1 MYVVT
6 RWPSSPLICISLYS
20 SQCYIDLVSI
30 RVFCRIAERNLAD
43 TKVEQSCGMSSATRY
58 HLLKRIYSVYTDNQ
72 PHVYRKIIDDVIAN
86 VGVDFEE
93 YGMDE
98 AVLIA
103 LQAVRRRHHFPRA
116 S

>member
-1 MYVVT
+1 LWYVIGGET
-6 RWPSSPLICISLYS
+6 PLSQEDLESLTN
-20 SQCYIDLVSI
+20 
-30 RVFCRIAERNLAD
+30 F
-43 TKVEQSCGMSSATRY
+43 
-58 HLLKRIYSVYTDNQ
+58 Q

-103 LQAVRRRHHFPRA
+103 LQAVCHRHHFPRA

>member
-1 MYVVT
+1 MNAISIFSIPT
-6 RWPSSPLICISLYS
+6 PSWPSGENNADIQGQTKLWYVIATR
-20 SQCYIDLVSI
+20 SQCL
-30 RVFCRIAERNLAD
+30 E
-43 TKVEQSCGMSSATRY
+43 
-58 HLLKRIYSVYTDNQ
+58 RIYSVYTDIQ

-103 LQAVRRRHHFPRA
+103 LQAVCRRHHFPTA

>member
-1 MYVVT
+1 MNAI
-6 RWPSSPLICISLYS
+6 PISPVLCLLG
-20 SQCYIDLVSI
+20 LVM
-30 RVFCRIAERNLAD
+30 RIML
-43 TKVEQSCGMSSATRY
+43 TYKVKQSCGMSPATRY
-58 HLLKRIYSVYTDNQ
+58 NRIKRISRDCTDIQ

-103 LQAVRRRHHFPRA
+103 LQAVCNRHHFPRV

>member
-1 MYVVT
+1 MPYLLLSIST
-6 RWPSSPLICISLYS
+6 PSWPSDKKYADIQGQTKLWYVITTR
-20 SQCYIDLVSI
+20 SQCL
-30 RVFCRIAERNLAD
+30 ERF
-43 TKVEQSCGMSSATRY
+43 
-58 HLLKRIYSVYTDNQ
+58 YSVYTDIQ

-103 LQAVRRRHHFPRA
+103 LQAVCHRHHFPRA

>member
-1 MYVVT
+1 MST
-6 RWPSSPLICISLYS
+6 RRDGIGRSRYGCLILTI
-20 SQCYIDLVSI
+20 
-30 RVFCRIAERNLAD
+30 
-43 TKVEQSCGMSSATRY
+43 
-58 HLLKRIYSVYTDNQ
+58 Q

-103 LQAVRRRHHFPRA
+103 LQAVCYRHHFPRV

>member
-1 MYVVT
+1 MYVVVGD
-6 RWPSSPLICISLYS
+6 SLSFLICVIFLNEYYIHLIS
-20 SQCYIDLVSI
+20 IPVSLKI
-30 RVFCRIAERNLAD
+30 TERKYAD
-43 TKVEQSCGMSSATRY
+43 IKVKQSCGMSSATRY
-58 HLLKRIYSVYTDNQ
+58 HCLKRIQRVHTDIQ

-103 LQAVRRRHHFPRA
+103 LQAV
-116 S
+116 

>member
-1 MYVVT
+1 
-6 RWPSSPLICISLYS
+6 
-20 SQCYIDLVSI
+20 
-30 RVFCRIAERNLAD
+30 
-43 TKVEQSCGMSSATRY
+43 MSSAARY
-58 HLLKRIYSVYTDNQ
+58 QCLKNIQRLHTDIQ

-103 LQAVRRRHHFPRA
+103 LQAV
-116 S
+116 